1 MHEPEGRRERRIAA
15 FAFALLALAGRASL
29 AVVVAEPPPPLTM
42 VLSRLS
48 LAPGD
53 KQIEALVQA
62 ALTSTGRVKLVRDL
76 ESAASVGEL
85 EIARSNGATTLWL
98 TALSRAG
105 ATLARVSQVV
115 PPGVSLKRGA
125 EALAIKLVAAL
136 GGARGGPSAETPR
149 AESPRADTPRAAPPR
164 ADSPQGDRAPKDED
178 WSGPRQPF
186 IEPAPNRLEFI
197 LGAEVGLGPW
207 AADPAR
213 LIAGSPTYDL
223 TGYAP
228 AFTGGLDKH
237 WRPGYALHGGWKFLG
252 YGAAELALQF
262 SNWPDSGRA
271 NLIGARFSG
280 YPLKALW
287 PKAPV
292 ELGLE
297 LGVGHAFVSSGFYD
311 MTGSYLAYG
320 LNVECPLNRWF
331 GVVAY
336 YRLYTPFLGHFH
348 VDYQHDRSEPVS
360 FTAYWNTL
368 GIGLSFHP
376 AISW

>member
-1 MHEPEGRRERRIAA
+1 M
-15 FAFALLALAGRASL
+15 
-29 AVVVAEPPPPLTM
+29 VAEPPPPLSM
-42 VLSRLS
+42 ALKPLS

-53 KQIEALVQA
+53 KQIEQQVEAALVN
-62 ALTSTGRVKLVRDL
+62 TGRIKVVRDA

-85 EIARSNGATTLWL
+85 EISRSNGATTLWL
-98 TALSRAG
+98 TALSPGG

-115 PPGVSLKRGA
+115 PQGVSLKRGA

-136 GGARGGPSAETPR
+136 GGARGGPPAETPR
-149 AESPRADTPRAAPPR
+149 AATPR
-164 ADSPQGDRAPKDED
+164 ADSPREDRAFKED
-178 WSGPRQPF
+178 DWLGPRQPF
-186 IEPAPNRLEFI
+186 IQPAPNRLEFI
-197 LGAEVGLGPW
+197 LGAEFGIGPW

-223 TGYAP
+223 TSYAP
-228 AFTGGLDKH
+228 AFTAGLDKQ

-262 SNWPDSGRA
+262 SSWPNSGRA
-271 NLIGARFSG
+271 NLLGARFSG

-287 PKAPV
+287 PKAPI

-311 MTGSYLAYG
+311 MTGTYLSFG
-320 LNVECPLNRWF
+320 LNAEYPLNRWF
-331 GVVAY
+331 GVLAY

-348 VDYQHDRSEPVS
+348 VDYQHDRSEPVG

-368 GIGLSFHP
+368 GIGLNFHP